1 MTRCVRLPLA
11 ILAGLPAGP
20 ALAQPSHLTMT
31 SIFVNAAVP
40 IKSMILILVAGM
52 IGAIV
57 IAVRKVSTRQIDG
70 GSAFL
75 SALRLGGPLLGLL
88 GAVLNGLWGFIGIA
102 SFGQALPLAVY
113 APGLAEASLVLALG
127 LLTGVVAV
135 ICNWVVE
142 SRIDRAVLRP

>member
-1 MTRCVRLPLA
+1 
-11 ILAGLPAGP
+11 
-20 ALAQPSHLTMT
+20 
-31 SIFVNAAVP
+31 
-40 IKSMILILVAGM
+40 
-52 IGAIV
+52 
-57 IAVRKVSTRQIDG
+57 
-70 GSAFL
+70 
-75 SALRLGGPLLGLL
+75 LL

-102 SFGQALPLAVY
+102 SFGHALPLAVY